1 MKRKVLIIVTFIMLT
16 LTACASAMSEEA
28 PIAPSFEMDGN
39 YDEVFSEEIIER
51 EAVQFD
57 KALNVTDST
66 SGEDGVQHM
75 VIMNAD
81 LSIIVEDPIE
91 KLDSIITMTG
101 QMGGYVVESN
111 VWQNTLSNGI
121 KVPHVNIT
129 IRVPAERL
137 DESLDFIKTGVSE
150 VASEN
155 VSGQDITSDYTNLES
170 RLRNLEAAETQLQII
185 MDEAVKTEDVLQVY
199 NNLVSVREQIEVIK
213 GQMKYYEEASKLSRV
228 TINITADE
236 EAQPLQIGGW
246 QPVGVAKE
254 AVEMLVNTLQV
265 LGDIAIWFGLCV
277 LPIGILVGI
286 PAYFVIRYII
296 RRRKQ
301 KKSKDES
308 LSKDQNNDD
317 KLPEVDE

>member
-1 MKRKVLIIVTFIMLT
+1 MKRKVLIIIALLMLT
-16 LTACASAMSEEA
+16 LTACASAMREEA
-28 PIAPSFEMDGN
+28 ASVPGVEMNGA
-39 YDEVFSEEIIER
+39 YDEVFSEEIIEG
-51 EAVQFD
+51 EASQFD
-57 KALNVTDST
+57 RALNATDSA
-66 SGEDGVQHM
+66 SGEEAIQHM

-91 KLDSIITMTG
+91 KLDSIITMTED
-101 QMGGYVVESN
+101 MGGYVVESN
-111 VWQNTLSNGI
+111 VWQNTLPSGT

-155 VSGQDITSDYTNLES
+155 VSGQDVTSDYTNLES
-170 RLRNLEAAETQLQII
+170 RLRNLEAAETQLQKI

-213 GQMKYYEEASKLSRV
+213 GQMKYYEEATRLSRV

-246 QPVGVAKE
+246 EPVGVAKE
-254 AVEMLVNTLQV
+254 AIEMLINTLQV

-277 LPIGILVGI
+277 LPIGILIGI
-286 PAYFVIRYII
+286 PSYFIVRYVIRL
-296 RRRKQ
+296 RKQ
-301 KKSKDES
+301 KKSRDNAV
-308 LSKDQNNDD
+308 SKDQNKEN
-317 KLPEVDE
+317 KPPEVEE